1 MKLRLNVL
9 MVVAEDASVF
19 SAKKKQI
26 GISII
31 QKMNQWLRKK
41 D

>member
-9 MVVAEDASVF
+9 MVVVEDASIF
-19 SAKKKQI
+19 SAKRKHT

-31 QKMNQWLRKK
+31 WKLN
-41 D
+41 